1 MHTYKN
7 RKPIVLLI
15 LLAAALTPLL
25 AGFPVCAADNDKITI
40 EGTEFLEMDLEAL
53 LFRGS
58 GNITVKG
65 ENLEL
70 TGDKLVYD
78 EQNQLLFL
86 EGNVTLSQGDA
97 YMEGESLV
105 YNIAEER
112 GEIVNGTSYLISEKI
127 EGTVFVYGEHLRI
140 DSGDYF
146 IEDGRIS
153 ACDLSEPHYH
163 LAVKKIDIYPGEKMV
178 IHGVRFYEGKM
189 PLFYWPYLVIPLD
202 DRYDEDFTLPEIGYN
217 AEDGYYFKHR
227 YKYHLSPNAHGSLI
241 YEYYT
246 RKGLGLGVDHKYDH
260 DTLGGGGIA
269 LYLLPFAAS
278 KYFVGQLQHEYE
290 AEGIR
295 FSTNNSYTRQYVDQ
309 VLEQNIASS
318 TSVSYQAGGTRL
330 TASFNYGL
338 ERKGE
343 ESSRTWSASGSW
355 RQQLLP
361 NWMLDLSSKAVA
373 KDETTTYDHLA
384 ETSYTYNN
392 HRFSLAVQQKYNP
405 DLLDEAAAPTW
416 KSLNRLP
423 EVTWQWTNP
432 SLLGLSFPGRFQL
445 SAGRFEEYPSGV
457 ATWRVVPAL
466 ELFSRSWRSDFGTT
480 VTYSGNVSSSFY
492 GSGQSLNAAY
502 GRVGITQKLTDTTSV
517 TANYYKRLVW
527 GETPFRFDRQTAQ
540 DLLRGTLR
548 YTKRPWTVTVNTGYD
563 FLKDRYETLR
573 TQVNFSSATEPV
585 TAGITLNYDI
595 NNRRFGD
602 LSANINYKPKSD
614 WVFSLGVVYNIQN
627 KQWKRINGKIQFDL
641 AEDVS
646 LSYDLNYEPT
656 KASNKLKQGK
666 LTVTFDLHCRKLE
679 MSYDQVRKEFR
690 VQYSIN
696 AFPKLPIGYSTQ
708 EGIRF
713 FKIEDLKDLIG
724 NE

>member
-1 MHTYKN
+1 
-7 RKPIVLLI
+7 
-15 LLAAALTPLL
+15 
-25 AGFPVCAADNDKITI
+25 
-40 EGTEFLEMDLEAL
+40 
-53 LFRGS
+53 
-58 GNITVKG
+58 
-65 ENLEL
+65 
-70 TGDKLVYD
+70 
-78 EQNQLLFL
+78 
-86 EGNVTLSQGDA
+86 
-97 YMEGESLV
+97 
-105 YNIAEER
+105 
-112 GEIVNGTSYLISEKI
+112 
-127 EGTVFVYGEHLRI
+127 
-140 DSGDYF
+140 
-146 IEDGRIS
+146 
-153 ACDLSEPHYH
+153 
-163 LAVKKIDIYPGEKMV
+163 
-178 IHGVRFYEGKM
+178 
-189 PLFYWPYLVIPLD
+189 
-202 DRYDEDFTLPEIGYN
+202 
-217 AEDGYYFKHR
+217 
-227 YKYHLSPNAHGSLI
+227 
-241 YEYYT
+241 
-246 RKGLGLGVDHKYDH
+246 
-260 DTLGGGGIA
+260 
-269 LYLLPFAAS
+269 
-278 KYFVGQLQHEYE
+278 
-290 AEGIR
+290 
-295 FSTNNSYTRQYVDQ
+295 
-309 VLEQNIASS
+309 
-318 TSVSYQAGGTRL
+318 
-330 TASFNYGL
+330 
-338 ERKGE
+338 
-343 ESSRTWSASGSW
+343 
-355 RQQLLP
+355 
-361 NWMLDLSSKAVA
+361 
-373 KDETTTYDHLA
+373 
-384 ETSYTYNN
+384 
-392 HRFSLAVQQKYNP
+392 
-405 DLLDEAAAPTW
+405 
-416 KSLNRLP
+416 
-423 EVTWQWTNP
+423 
-432 SLLGLSFPGRFQL
+432 
-445 SAGRFEEYPSGV
+445 
-457 ATWRVVPAL
+457 
-466 ELFSRSWRSDFGTT
+466 
-480 VTYSGNVSSSFY
+480 
-492 GSGQSLNAAY
+492 NAAY